1 MINLNENII
10 YRDGRNRSI
19 WKVVHRPVKTTQTC
33 YVRVVRAR
41 TLLSKSFLRSTV
53 NFNNTLQLTHQHRDY
68 LGQTCYDSNAFC
80 LSRDGLQCQKLV
92 QVVLGQCGRTVTAS
106 WNGAHRFRTCT
117 DTCQMHHSHLY
128 STGRN
133 TNLVAAH
140 TPEALRSF
148 VETRILLLFSFL
160 RGGNIIS
167 QNIFSCHLIS

>member
-10 YRDGRNRSI
+10 YCDGRNRSI
-19 WKVVHRPVKTTQTC
+19 WKVVHRPFKTTQTC
-33 YVRVVRAR
+33 YVQVVWAR
-41 TLLSKSFLRSTV
+41 TLLSKSFLRSH
-53 NFNNTLQLTHQHRDY
+53 FNLPISIRTIWGRPVMTAMHFVSP
-68 LGQTCYDSNAFC
+68 GMVFK
-80 LSRDGLQCQKLV
+80 CQKLV

-106 WNGAHRFRTCT
+106 WGGAHRFRTCT
-117 DTCQMHHSHLY
+117 DTCQMRHSHLY
-128 STGRN
+128 SAGRN